1 MGCKIFKH
9 WYTPVVKLVRP
20 ILCYLSIRRYRSGMT
35 RLSIAKPIDELLG
48 GGLENGCITN
58 FYGPSA
64 SGKTNVV
71 ISAVVACV
79 DSGKRVVFVDTEGSF
94 SLERLEQ
101 IGIKEVEH
109 YTDRIVFLNPKDW
122 REQKKSIREVEDA
135 CKNEG
140 IGLVVV
146 DSISALWRLTI
157 DDENYQIVNREL
169 ATQLSILSKIARDKN
184 IPVLITNQVYD
195 DIVSG
200 RLEISAKNIVKWWSK
215 NLIELMK
222 AGQTSHRYAII
233 RKARSVEEDKQVEF
247 KLTGKGIEKTSGI
260 RLF

>member
-1 MGCKIFKH
+1 
-9 WYTPVVKLVRP
+9 
-20 ILCYLSIRRYRSGMT
+20 MT
-35 RLSIAKPIDELLG
+35 RLSIAKPIDDLLG
-48 GGLENGCITN
+48 GGLERGCITN

-79 DSGKRVVFVDTEGSF
+79 DFGKKVVFVDTEGSF

-101 IGIKEVEH
+101 IGTKEVKY

-135 CKNEG
+135 CKGE

-169 ATQLSILSKIARDKN
+169 ATQLSVLSKIARDQM

-195 DIVSG
+195 DIASG
-200 RLEISAKNIVKWWSK
+200 RLELSAKNIVKWWSK
-215 NLIELMK
+215 NLVELMD

-233 RKARSVEEDKQVEF
+233 RKARSVEEDRQVEF
-247 KLTGKGIEKTSGI
+247 KLTNKGIEKTSGI